1 MQRQE
6 DWKSSVIL
14 KYLEGS
20 GSTWTKDSIRKEKRE
35 RERERK
41 GIERR
46 RRKDLG
52 KEGQKRKP
60 SSGFNTH
67 LQFLSE
73 PLHCSHHTQSVVI
86 FLCHQS
92 VAHYVPASWLLAVP
106 RVCSCPSGPCYS
118 LCSVSFISF
127 QPSHRT
133 PQRDHP

>member
-41 GIERR
+41 GMERR

-52 KEGQKRKP
+52 KEGQKRK
-60 SSGFNTH
+60 T
-67 LQFLSE
+67 LQWLQYTLTI
-73 PLHCSHHTQSVVI
+73 PL
-86 FLCHQS
+86 
-92 VAHYVPASWLLAVP
+92 
-106 RVCSCPSGPCYS
+106 
-118 LCSVSFISF
+118 
-127 QPSHRT
+127 
-133 PQRDHP
+133 